1 MTKVA
6 SIILVCAAILSLIFF
21 FVCRSKG
28 QKRRVEAEK
37 SRSKKAEQQ
46 AQYDAAKQKIR
57 AVDQEKRKNHKVALK
72 RVKELMREYEDNG
85 LSEMEAFQAAVE
97 FVRDSEGLDYIE
109 LSRYIRNVSRTQH
122 QLQEEYKGLLGH

>member
-1 MTKVA
+1 MA